1 LINDLQRLLKLIR
14 ATRSNVKKAISLLE
28 RVGCLDDEILL
39 EFLMLSKYGL
49 VNVNMNLESA
59 QQVLL
64 QISLDECGKGAR
76 EEARD
81 E

>member
-1 LINDLQRLLKLIR
+1 M
-14 ATRSNVKKAISLLE
+14 E
-28 RVGCLDDEILL
+28 RVDCLDDEILL

-64 QISLDECGKGAR
+64 QISLDECGNGAR
-76 EEARD
+76 EEARG
-81 E
+81 

>member
-1 LINDLQRLLKLIR
+1 M
-14 ATRSNVKKAISLLE
+14 KKATSLLE
-28 RVGCLDDEILL
+28 RVDCLDDEILL

-64 QISLDECGKGAR
+64 QISLDECGNGAR
-76 EEARD
+76 EEARG
-81 E
+81 